1 MSETNKVELT
11 PSQKLE
17 FIKLWLG
24 EYFFCTRK
32 QEQKLLDLL
41 KEEKPIKHSK
51 DYNSY
56 LATLRFLEQVLT
68 DAQVWDEFVEDE

>member
-1 MSETNKVELT
+1 MSKQVKLT
-11 PSQKLE
+11 PLQKLE
-17 FIKLWLG
+17 FIKSWLG

-41 KEEKPIKHSK
+41 KEEKEIKCSK

-68 DAQVWDEFVEDE
+68 DAQTWDEFVEDE